1 MTEKETTTATTTTMV
16 EMTPEEKQR
25 FEAFK
30 LEEAK
35 RKKREEQEANLN
47 AYRELVDETVDK
59 VVTQFTLMSEQ
70 LRSTKNSAIRS
81 LMDLVKMKRETLGL
95 KADGQWSY
103 TFTKPD
109 SKRRVT
115 MGVHTLDGWQDTVE
129 EGIEMVTEYIK
140 GLASDDNS
148 QALVGMVLKLLA
160 KDASGNLNADKVLE
174 LRRIAEESGS
184 EQFIDGVR
192 LIEDSH
198 FKTVSKIFLKA
209 EVRNDI
215 GVWERLPLNITE
227 VATDAEAQQLLLDV
241 IDKKQEERAEVDVI
255 DND

>member
-1 MTEKETTTATTTTMV
+1 MTEKETTTATTTMV
-16 EMTPEEKQR
+16 EMTPEERQR

-30 LEEAK
+30 LEKAK
-35 RKKREEQEANLN
+35 RKRREEQEANLN

-59 VVTQFTLMSEQ
+59 VVTQFALMSEQ

-81 LMDLVKMKRETLGL
+81 LMDLVRMKRETLGL

-109 SKRRVT
+109 SKKRVT
-115 MGVHTLDGWQDTVE
+115 MGVHTLDGWRDTVE
-129 EGIEMVTEYIK
+129 EGIEMVMEYIK
-140 GLASDDNS
+140 GLASDENS
-148 QALVGMVLKLLA
+148 QALVGMVLQLLA
-160 KDASGNLNADKVLE
+160 KDASGNLKADKVLE

-198 FKTVSKIFLKA
+198 FKTVSKIFLRT

-215 GVWERLPLNITE
+215 GAWERVPLSVTE
-227 VATDAEAQQLLLDV
+227 VTIDKETETLLLDV
-241 IDKKQEERAEVDVI
+241 IDKKQEESAEVEVR